1 MTVYSFFS
9 YLRNKSVWTLSQN
22 LQIYRFFCKIR
33 EEAMEANC
41 LILPVTGYAHVDML
55 CGVGIAH
62 ETMNGNHDMTIQII
76 DVSDYYQ
83 TICSWRRCGI
93 SPPLLWPLKAARTVE

>member
-1 MTVYSFFS
+1 MSKEYFGDSRSKEYVGDSRNDCFCFFS

-22 LQIYRFFCKIR
+22 LQISRFFCKIR

-41 LILPVTGYAHVDML
+41 LILPVTGYAHVDVL

-62 ETMNGNHDMTIQII
+62 ETMNGNHDG
-76 DVSDYYQ
+76 SD
-83 TICSWRRCGI
+83 
-93 SPPLLWPLKAARTVE
+93 